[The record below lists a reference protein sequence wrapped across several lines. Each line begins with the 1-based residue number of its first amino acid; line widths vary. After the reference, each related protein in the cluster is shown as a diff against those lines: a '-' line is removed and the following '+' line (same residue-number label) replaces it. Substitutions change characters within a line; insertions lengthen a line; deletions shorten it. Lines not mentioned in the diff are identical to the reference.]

1 MGPRTRG
8 EDEAVE
14 EVITEGPA
22 SEKVTGEDGFFFCL
36 CSRTFSDV
44 HTHTLISPFFPF
56 AVIFNRFLSCL
67 LEPVV
72 LPHYLLGLLSCIPF
86 HLSYHFT
93 LHPLQQSCD
102 WRTLSNQ

>member
-44 HTHTLISPFFPF
+44 HTHTHTYQSFLPVCGYFQSLPLLPLGARCPPPLFTRSSLLYSFSP
-56 AVIFNRFLSCL
+56 
-67 LEPVV
+67 V
-72 LPHYLLGLLSCIPF
+72 LP
-86 HLSYHFT
+86 
-93 LHPLQQSCD
+93 LHSPPSSTEL
-102 WRTLSNQ
+102 